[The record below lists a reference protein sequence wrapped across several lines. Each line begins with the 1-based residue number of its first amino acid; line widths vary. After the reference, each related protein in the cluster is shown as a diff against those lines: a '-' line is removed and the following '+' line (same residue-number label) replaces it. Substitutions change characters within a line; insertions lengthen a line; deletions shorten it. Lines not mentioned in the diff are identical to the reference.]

1 LFILKAN
8 GVKLDGNI
16 AFFTESRVEAA
27 ISTAPRDF
35 ILHGR
40 NTRYCPCI
48 GGSNTHYLAGY
59 GAPYILE
66 NKVRRKAVLEDFIK
80 VVKLVHGI
88 GEMSI
93 NGGILVQP
101 VDIPAHKFQLIL
113 LYTTVLFSDKALLG
127 MTGSGRQQAEIME
140 FLKIV

>member
-1 LFILKAN
+1 MLSQIHQTSIRILAEVGIRIDDDQILSILKVN
-8 GVKLDGNI
+8 GVRPDGNI

-59 GAPYILE
+59 GAHLTSLKLE
-66 NKVRRKAVLEDFIK
+66 WKSDRRC
-80 VVKLVHGI
+80 
-88 GEMSI
+88 
-93 NGGILVQP
+93 
-101 VDIPAHKFQLIL
+101 
-113 LYTTVLFSDKALLG
+113 
-127 MTGSGRQQAEIME
+127 EIC
-140 FLKIV
+140 L

>member
-1 LFILKAN
+1 MLNQIHQTSIRILAEVGIRIDDDQILSILKAN

-16 AFFTESRVEAA
+16 AFFTESHVEAA

-35 ILHGR
+35 ILRGR

-66 NKVRRKAVLEDFIK
+66 NKVRRKAVLEDYIK
-80 VVKLVHGI
+80 VV
-88 GEMSI
+88 S
-93 NGGILVQP
+93 
-101 VDIPAHKFQLIL
+101 
-113 LYTTVLFSDKALLG
+113 
-127 MTGSGRQQAEIME
+127 
-140 FLKIV
+140 